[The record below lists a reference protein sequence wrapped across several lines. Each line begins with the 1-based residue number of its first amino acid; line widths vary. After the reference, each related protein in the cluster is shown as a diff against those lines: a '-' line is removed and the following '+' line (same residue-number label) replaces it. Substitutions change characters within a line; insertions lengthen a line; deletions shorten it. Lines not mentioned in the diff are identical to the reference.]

1 MTDGRTRTA
10 GALGLTGLVIIATMA
25 PAVAAPTYDR
35 ARDRAAELG
44 ATAERLSSGQ
54 ARLTADLTRSEREL
68 TRVETRLEQ
77 TRRAGREAR
86 TQVATLLIDDA
97 TSGGGEL
104 VHDLFA
110 GSDDPDIELVA
121 ESETDLVRTERRAG
135 RAAERLEE
143 RQDELRMQIRR
154 LDVTRARQRPKVAT
168 AQQRAAQAVEI
179 VDRIEEQRA
188 SRAAER
194 EAAEAADAAEAAST
208 GASAVVS
215 YARAQVG
222 DPYVWGAVGPDAF
235 DCSGFTM
242 AAWAQAG
249 VSLPHNSGAQMGSG
263 TPVSTDALMPGDL
276 VFYYSPVSHVG
287 IYVGDGQIVHAGNP
301 SIGVTTA
308 PLHQMPLVGAV
319 RPG

>member
-25 PAVAAPTYDR
+25 PAVAAPTYDQ
-35 ARDRAAELG
+35 ARERAAALG

-68 TRVETRLEQ
+68 TRVENRLEQ
-77 TRRAGREAR
+77 ARKAGREAR
-86 TQVATLLIDDA
+86 TQVARLLIDDA
-97 TSGGGEL
+97 TTGGGEL

-110 GSDDPDIELVA
+110 GSDDLDIELVA
-121 ESETDLVRTERRAG
+121 ESETNLMRTERRSG
-135 RAAERLEE
+135 RAVDRLEE
-143 RQDELRMQIRR
+143 RQDELQMQIRR
-154 LDVTRARQRPKVAT
+154 LDVTRDRQRPQVAT
-168 AQQRAAQAVEI
+168 AQQRAAQAAEL
-179 VDRIEEQRA
+179 VDRIEEERA

-194 EAAEAADAAEAAST
+194 EEAEAAEADST
-208 GASAVVS
+208 GASAVVVTTPWRRS
-215 YARAQVG
+215 ATPTSGV
-222 DPYVWGAVGPDAF
+222 PSGPDSF

-287 IYVGDGQIVHAGNP
+287 IYVGNGQIVHAGNP
-301 SIGVTTA
+301 AIGVTTA

>member
-25 PAVAAPTYDR
+25 PAVAAPTYDQ
-35 ARDRAAELG
+35 ARDRAAALG
-44 ATAERLSSGQ
+44 ATAERLSSDQ
-54 ARLTADLTRSEREL
+54 SRLTADLTRSEREL
-68 TRVETRLEQ
+68 TRVENRLEQ
-77 TRRAGREAR
+77 ARKTGREAR
-86 TQVATLLIDDA
+86 TQVARLLIDDA
-97 TSGGGEL
+97 TTGSGEL

-110 GSDDPDIELVA
+110 GSDDLDIELVA
-121 ESETDLVRTERRAG
+121 ESETDLVRTERRSG
-135 RAAERLEE
+135 RTVDRLEE

-154 LDVTRARQRPKVAT
+154 LDVTRDSQRPQVST
-168 AQQRAAQAVEI
+168 AQQRAAQAAEI
-179 VDRIEEQRA
+179 VERIREERA

-194 EAAEAADAAEAAST
+194 EEAKAAEAAEATST
-208 GASAVVS
+208 GASAVVD
-215 YARAQVG
+215 YALAQVG
-222 DPYVWGAVGPDAF
+222 DPYVWGAVGPDSF

-301 SIGVTTA
+301 AIGVTTA

>member
-1 MTDGRTRTA
+1 VTDGRTRTA

-25 PAVAAPTYDR
+25 PAVAAPTYDQ
-35 ARDRAAELG
+35 ARERAAALG

-68 TRVETRLEQ
+68 TRVENRIEQ
-77 TRRAGREAR
+77 ARKAGREAR
-86 TQVATLLIDDA
+86 TQVARLLIDDA
-97 TSGGGEL
+97 TTGGGEL

-110 GSDDPDIELVA
+110 GSEDLDIELVA
-121 ESETDLVRTERRAG
+121 ESETNLMRTERRSG
-135 RAAERLEE
+135 RAVDRLEE
-143 RQDELRMQIRR
+143 RQDELQMQIRR
-154 LDVTRARQRPKVAT
+154 LDVTRDRQRPQVAT
-168 AQQRAAQAVEI
+168 AQQRAAQAAEL
-179 VDRIEEQRA
+179 VDRIEEERA

-194 EAAEAADAAEAAST
+194 EEAEAAEAAETSSGT
-208 GASAVVS
+208 SAVVD
-215 YARAQVG
+215 YALAQVG
-222 DPYVWGAVGPDAF
+222 DPYVWGAVGPDSF

-287 IYVGDGQIVHAGNP
+287 IYVGNGQIVHAGNP
-301 SIGVTTA
+301 AIGVTTA

>member
-25 PAVAAPTYDR
+25 PAVAAPTYDQ
-35 ARDRAAELG
+35 ARDRAAALG

-54 ARLTADLTRSEREL
+54 SRLAADLTRSEREL
-68 TRVETRLEQ
+68 TSVENRLEQ
-77 TRRAGREAR
+77 ARKAGHEAR
-86 TQVATLLIDDA
+86 TQVARLLIDDA
-97 TSGGGEL
+97 TTGGGEL

-110 GSDDPDIELVA
+110 GSEDLDIELVS
-121 ESETDLVRTERRAG
+121 ESETDLVRTERQSG
-135 RAAERLEE
+135 RAVNRLEE
-143 RQDELRMQIRR
+143 RQDELQMQIRR
-154 LDVTRARQRPKVAT
+154 LDVTRDRQRPQVAT
-168 AQQRAAQAVEI
+168 AQQRAAQAAEL
-179 VDRIEEQRA
+179 VDRIEQERA

-194 EAAEAADAAEAAST
+194 EEAEAAEAST
-208 GASAVVS
+208 GASAVVD
-215 YARAQVG
+215 YAMAQVG
-222 DPYVWGAVGPDAF
+222 DPYVWGAVGPDSF

-249 VSLPHNSGAQMGSG
+249 VSLPHNSSAQMGSG
-263 TPVSTDALMPGDL
+263 TPVSTDALVPGDL

-287 IYVGDGQIVHAGNP
+287 IYVGNGQIVHAGNP
-301 SIGVTTA
+301 AIGVTTA